1 MKNKTKLVILSLLIF
16 IFSLGAVSASD
27 INANDDVIAVD
38 EINDQISVNDDDSI
52 IESVNDDQLSSD
64 SQSVIA
70 SGNDDSVLSVASSE
84 DVLSVDD
91 RIPTILT
98 VNKTLTRV
106 ATDYNFAGEHGGK
119 FSAYLT
125 DINGNP
131 LAGKKIQIAV
141 NGPIYNVTT
150 DSKGYASLDINLA
163 SANIYTY
170 ALSFSGDKDY
180 SAAPIASTKLTIT
193 KKPTTIVAS
202 GKTFK
207 KSAKNKKI
215 TVSFKTSNNPF
226 DGKMYLSPNKVIVL
240 KINGKKYSAKTNA
253 NNKVTFN
260 LSLNKKGKYTGKLS
274 FAGTQTYAASSKT
287 IKITVK

>member
-16 IFSLGAVSASD
+16 IFSLGAISAAD
-27 INANDDVIAVD
+27 VNTTDDVIAAD
-38 EINDQISVNDDDSI
+38 ETNNQISVSEDSV
-52 IESVNDDQLSSD
+52 IESVNDADELSD
-64 SQSVIA
+64 DNQPVIA
-70 SGNDDSVLSVASSE
+70 SGDDDSVLKVESAE
-84 DVLSVDD
+84 DILSVDD

-106 ATDYNFAGEHGGK
+106 ANDYYAAGETGGS

-131 LAGKKIQIAV
+131 LAGKRIQIAV

-150 DSKGYASLDINLA
+150 DSKGYATLDINLV
-163 SANIYTY
+163 SANVYTY

-180 SAAPIASTKLTIT
+180 SAAPIASTRLTIT

-202 GKTFK
+202 DKSFK

-215 TVSFKTSNNPF
+215 TVSFTTSKNPY
-226 DGKMYLSPNKVIVL
+226 DGKIYLSPNKVIVL

-274 FAGTQTYAASSKT
+274 FAGTKTYAASSKN
-287 IKITVK
+287 IKITIK